1 MQFRYSIRLLHY
13 RQFCMQHVHVH
24 ASCTHRITHVS
35 CRACASFACVSESH
49 IGNAKLIIE
58 IHVVKIF
65 QKTYFG
71 GPVLRTHVLTFWVL
85 STPVLRGPQDTCP
98 EGAWVLSTPV
108 LRGAWGLRTGVLRAQ
123 ALRTGVLRP
132 RTPQDRCPEGPGP
145 LRTGVLRA
153 QDRCPEGPG
162 PLRTGV
168 LRPGPSEQVS

>member
-85 STPVLRGPQDTCP
+85 STPVLGGLGLTCP
-98 EGAWVLSTPV
+98 GAWVLSTPV
-108 LRGAWGLRTGVLRAQ
+108 LG
-123 ALRTGVLRP
+123 LRTGVLRP
-132 RTPQDRCPEGPGP
+132 RPF
-145 LRTGVLRA
+145 RTGVLRA
-153 QDRCPEGPG
+153 QD
-162 PLRTGV
+162 
-168 LRPGPSEQVS
+168 PSGQVS